1 MSVPNKHVLQQGP
14 VLAALGRAAI
24 AALKEQMGKNGAPK
38 AALALPSEE
47 LIDHVPARP
56 RDLVRDY
63 VKNVGGDPDR
73 YRKTLPPHLFPQWS
87 FPIASKTLKGI
98 PYPIVKVMNGGCR
111 LEIHHPLP
119 NDEALEVRGQ
129 LVDIDDDGYRAVL
142 HQKLTTSTASVPNA
156 LTAHLYAIVPLKKR
170 EGEREKAKAQVP
182 LHAREIWYG
191 RIRRDAGLDF
201 AKLTG
206 DFNPI
211 HWIPAYAKASGF
223 KSTIL
228 HGFATL
234 ARAMEGLN
242 NSVVPPGGRITAV
255 DVKFTRP
262 LLLPAKV
269 GIYVDDQGGVF
280 VGDAPGGPAYLM
292 GTYSIRNSNGASS

>member
-14 VLAALGRAAI
+14 VLAALGRAAL
-24 AALKEQMGKNGAPK
+24 AAMKEQMGIDGAHEV
-38 AALALPSEE
+38 LSLPSEE
-47 LIDHVPARP
+47 LVERVAPRP
-56 RDLVRDY
+56 RDLVRDF

-73 YRKTLPPHLFPQWS
+73 YKKTLPPHLFPQWA
-87 FPIASKTLKGI
+87 FPIASRTLVGI

-111 LEIHHPLP
+111 LEINHPLP
-119 NDEALEVRGQ
+119 NDEPLEVRGQ
-129 LVDIDDDGYRAVL
+129 LVEIDDDGFRAVL
-142 HQKLTTSTASVPNA
+142 HQRLTTSTASAPNA
-156 LTAHLYAIVPLKKR
+156 VVAHLYAIVPIKKR
-170 EGEREKAKAQVP
+170 EGERERAKPHVP

-191 RIRRDAGLDF
+191 RIRRGAGLDF

-228 HGFATL
+228 HGFATMG
-234 ARAMEGLN
+234 RAIEGLN
-242 NSVVPPGGRITAV
+242 NAVVPPGGRLSMI

-269 GIYVDDQGGVF
+269 GIYVDDEGGVF

-292 GTYSIRNSNGASS
+292 GTFSLSKNSNGATS